1 MFTQIWERDSTGW
14 ERFTKLKSV
23 FLKPKETYTRSSK
36 HTAYLSL
43 QSADKHWF
51 LNIVY
56 KIK

>member
-14 ERFTKLKSV
+14 ERFTKLKSL

-43 QSADKHWF
+43 QSADKH
-51 LNIVY
+51 
-56 KIK
+56 